1 MNATMFKYLFLLG
14 LIAYVAGQSVT
25 ISTDPTGP
33 DPLAPTISVDE
44 SINITCTTSG
54 NAFIPN
60 LVVTPSS
67 TINEITPA
75 DAQQRMRV
83 WQFSPDTRED
93 NGIAFFCMISGTNI
107 VSDTVLLNVSFSP
120 TISNIM
126 ITNGSVGD
134 QVTVIFTV
142 DANPQVVANDI
153 SITGPGTANNVNING
168 DQVTVTFSNLMRSD
182 AGDYVV
188 TVTNTEGSDNA
199 AFSLN
204 VFFGPNY
211 LLQPSDTINATVGVT
226 LILNCSVESNPPATV
241 TFTTTASTTSNVAI
255 NPTTGI
261 VTITNTALGNTGDYT
276 CIANNGE
283 NVNNQTFNVRIG
295 DVPTEMLTIT
305 SISYD
310 DETNQLMIN
319 YTQSNR
325 DSSILRYEV
334 SCVNC
339 PGFISLINYTLTLPP
354 SPIIITIPS
363 SVLPSCSTTRYNIE
377 ITVFNIFGRSVIG
390 SEEFTCPVP
399 PSPSPSPGDSTG
411 LVGTTLLVMVLGT
424 ITTAMIH

>member
-142 DANPQVVANDI
+142 DANPQVIANGI
-153 SITGPGTANNVNING
+153 SINRAGADNIDVNGNQVNI
-168 DQVTVTFSNLMRSD
+168 TFSNLMRSD